1 MSICMTIGAKVSND
15 NTYRLN
21 DTFMKLVE
29 ERDVKKQRIYA
40 GVLVGT
46 LATVMTACGGQ
57 KEKMVSVTE
66 VEEKYEE
73 NEAEVTEAPAAS
85 EESVAFE
92 ETIEEK
98 QGQLEEGETQEAETK
113 EKTEGQDLLNTL
125 SNWSFSFSSGVGAWA
140 TSLDIN
146 SDGSFH
152 GIYSDSDMGTTGK
165 GYPGGTI
172 YYCEFT
178 GQFTEPVKI
187 NDYTYTMKIE
197 EMDCKQ
203 EENKTEIKN
212 KCRYVYSAP
221 YGLDGADEI
230 YIYTPDALVNKLP
243 EGYMNWVY
251 QTEESPKNLDC
262 YGLYNVA
269 EETGFTSTKNSERY
283 QSIRNELR
291 EVEEK
296 AAEIEERME
305 TEPLTQLEYNE
316 LSEELYQLWDDEL
329 NVVWSKLKEQIEKE
343 TMEYIT
349 EEEREWIKEKEK
361 TVKKAG
367 AEYAGGSMQLMVE
380 NLKAA
385 ELTKDRTYQLIQLLK
400 YQ

>member
-1 MSICMTIGAKVSND
+1 
-15 NTYRLN
+15 
-21 DTFMKLVE
+21 
-29 ERDVKKQRIYA
+29 
-40 GVLVGT
+40 
-46 LATVMTACGGQ
+46 
-57 KEKMVSVTE
+57 
-66 VEEKYEE
+66 
-73 NEAEVTEAPAAS
+73 
-85 EESVAFE
+85 
-92 ETIEEK
+92 
-98 QGQLEEGETQEAETK
+98 
-113 EKTEGQDLLNTL
+113 
-125 SNWSFSFSSGVGAWA
+125 
-140 TSLDIN
+140 
-146 SDGSFH
+146 
-152 GIYSDSDMGTTGK
+152 
-165 GYPGGTI
+165 
-172 YYCEFT
+172 
-178 GQFTEPVKI
+178 
-187 NDYTYTMKIE
+187 
-197 EMDCKQ
+197 
-203 EENKTEIKN
+203 
-212 KCRYVYSAP
+212 
-221 YGLDGADEI
+221 
-230 YIYTPDALVNKLP
+230 
-243 EGYMNWVY
+243 MNWVY

>member
-1 MSICMTIGAKVSND
+1 
-15 NTYRLN
+15 
-21 DTFMKLVE
+21 
-29 ERDVKKQRIYA
+29 
-40 GVLVGT
+40 
-46 LATVMTACGGQ
+46 
-57 KEKMVSVTE
+57 
-66 VEEKYEE
+66 
-73 NEAEVTEAPAAS
+73 
-85 EESVAFE
+85 
-92 ETIEEK
+92 
-98 QGQLEEGETQEAETK
+98 
-113 EKTEGQDLLNTL
+113 
-125 SNWSFSFSSGVGAWA
+125 
-140 TSLDIN
+140 
-146 SDGSFH
+146 
-152 GIYSDSDMGTTGK
+152 
-165 GYPGGTI
+165 
-172 YYCEFT
+172 
-178 GQFTEPVKI
+178 
-187 NDYTYTMKIE
+187 MKIE

-316 LSEELYQLWDDEL
+316 LSGELYQLWDDEL

-367 AEYAGGSMQLMVE
+367 AEYAGGSMQPMVE

>member
-1 MSICMTIGAKVSND
+1 M
-15 NTYRLN
+15 
-21 DTFMKLVE
+21 
-29 ERDVKKQRIYA
+29 KKQRIYA

-46 LATVMTACGGQ
+46 LAMALTACGGQ
-57 KEKMVSVTE
+57 KEKKVSVTE
-66 VEEKYEE
+66 VEEK
-73 NEAEVTEAPAAS
+73 EVEITEAPVAS
-85 EESVAFE
+85 EASVDLE
-92 ETIEEK
+92 ENIEEN
-98 QGQLEEGETQEAETK
+98 QGQLEEGETQEVESK

-146 SDGSFH
+146 GDGSFH
-152 GIYSDSDMGTTGK
+152 GIYSDSDMGVTGK

-203 EENKTEIKN
+203 EKNKTEIKN

-230 YIYTPDALVNKLP
+230 YIYTPDALVSKLP
-243 EGYMNWVY
+243 EGYLNWVY
-251 QTEESPKNLDC
+251 QTEESPENLDC

-269 EETGFTSTKNSERY
+269 EETGFISTKNSEGY

-291 EVEEK
+291 GVEEK

-316 LSEELYQLWDDEL
+316 LSGELYQLWDDEL
-329 NVVWSKLKEQIEKE
+329 NVVWNKLKDQIEKE

-367 AEYAGGSMQLMVE
+367 AEYAGGSMQPMVE

-385 ELTKDRTYQLIQLLK
+385 ELTRERTYQLIQLLK
-400 YQ
+400 HQ

>member
-1 MSICMTIGAKVSND
+1 MGSNGILD
-15 NTYRLN
+15 PGIIFR
-21 DTFMKLVE
+21 KLVE

-46 LATVMTACGGQ
+46 LAMALTACGGQ
-57 KEKMVSVTE
+57 KEKMVSVAE
-66 VEEKYEE
+66 VEEKQEK
-73 NEAEVTEAPAAS
+73 NEVEVTEVPAVL
-85 EESVAFE
+85 EESVGLE
-92 ETIEEK
+92 EN
-98 QGQLEEGETQEAETK
+98 QGQLEEGETQEAESK

-125 SNWSFSFSSGVGAWA
+125 SNWSFSFSSGAGAWA

-146 SDGSFH
+146 ADGSFH

-172 YYCEFT
+172 YYCEVT

-212 KCRYVYSAP
+212 KCRYVYSTP

-230 YIYTPDALVNKLP
+230 YIYTPDAPVNKLP

-251 QTEESPKNLDC
+251 QTEESSKNLDC

-269 EETGFTSTKNSERY
+269 EETGFTSTKNSEGY
-283 QSIRNELR
+283 QSIRNEVR

-296 AAEIEERME
+296 AAAIEQRIE

-316 LSEELYQLWDDEL
+316 LSGELYQLWDDQL
-329 NVVWSKLKEQIEKE
+329 NVVWKELKNRLEKE

-361 TVKKAG
+361 TVKKEG
-367 AEYAGGSMQLMVE
+367 AENAGGSMQPMVE

-385 ELTKDRTYQLIQLLK
+385 ELTKDRTYQLIQMLK